1 MTDKQQQI
9 LQMAKDICRY
19 QPCCNNVCKP
29 ISACDALRY
38 AERAVDEGYVKQE
51 WISVEE
57 RLPDCIMN
65 CIVHIVHS
73 YAKDCYSSIRLAVF
87 AGGEF
92 GVDKAYRVTHW
103 MPLPEAPKGGK

>member
-1 MTDKQQQI
+1 MSKEIPIEATEI
-9 LQMAKDICRY
+9 FNI
-19 QPCCNNVCKP
+19 
-29 ISACDALRY
+29 ISATINGANFDDLCDAAHRIVHI
-38 AERAVDEGYVKQE
+38 AGYRKQE

-73 YAKDCYSSIRLAVF
+73 YAKDCYSSIQLAVF

-92 GVDKAYRVTHW
+92 GIDKAYRVTHW
-103 MPLPEAPKGGK
+103 MPLPEAPKGGE